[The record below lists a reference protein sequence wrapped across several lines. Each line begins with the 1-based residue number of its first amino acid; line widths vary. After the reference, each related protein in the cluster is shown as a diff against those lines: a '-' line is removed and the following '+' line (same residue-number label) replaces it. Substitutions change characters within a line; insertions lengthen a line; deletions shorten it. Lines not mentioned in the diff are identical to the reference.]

1 MEVWWKVA
9 ECQYVL
15 LFKASNF
22 LGISDDLEFAL
33 VGIVLLIGAVVDEVA
48 KRAVTRL
55 RRRREADS

>member
-1 MEVWWKVA
+1 MGVLLGTAVLR
-9 ECQYVL
+9 L

-48 KRAVTRL
+48 KRAGTRL